1 VDYFNNTGQPLT
13 ELLLV
18 VEPNRYPGSFQLK
31 TLTWADTQPVTGYTI
46 DGPKLILPLVA
57 PLPPES
63 RLELSISYDL
73 NLPQQNAP
81 YGYTDR
87 QTNLGDW
94 YTYIPPYTSGQGWI
108 VREDA
113 PFGEHLAY
121 DISNFE
127 VTIQLARPAATSGE
141 PLVVAASALPR
152 NQSAPFNYRLEAA
165 RNFAWTVSHLYQV
178 QQTTLGEVTV
188 TGYSFP
194 YHPLADGPALQET
207 TKALG
212 VFSELFGPYPHDS
225 LSVVEADFLDG
236 MEYDGLIFLSH
247 AFYDFYTGD
256 QKSNLTIIAAH
267 ETAHQWWYGQVG
279 NDQAREPWLDEAL
292 STYSEVLFY
301 EKAYPDL
308 VSWWWDNRIDFH
320 SPEGSVDSPI
330 YDFSEFYPY
339 RNAIY
344 LRGAMFL
351 GDLRQAMGDQAFF
364 DFLRAYL
371 ALNSGRQATTQGFFE
386 LLSQST
392 TVDLSGLINTYFPNR

>member
-1 VDYFNNTGQPLT
+1 LSQYTLSAVLDYDEHRLSVDEQVDYFNSTGQPLT

-18 VEPNRYPGSFQLK
+18 VEPNRYAGGFQLK
-31 TLTWADTQPVTGYTI
+31 TLTWADAQPVTGYDRWTEI
-46 DGPKLILPLVA
+46 DPALSLPY
-57 PLPPES
+57 PES

-81 YGYTDR
+81 YGYTER

-94 YTYIPPYTSGQGWI
+94 YPYIPPYTSDQGWL

-121 DISNFE
+121 DIADFE
-127 VTIQLARPAATSGE
+127 VTIQLARPAAASGE
-141 PLVVAASALPR
+141 PLVMAASALP
-152 NQSAPFNYRLEAA
+152 QSQGAPFNYRLEAA

-194 YHPLADGPALQET
+194 YHPLADGQALQET
-207 TKALG
+207 VKALG

-256 QKSNLTIIAAH
+256 
-267 ETAHQWWYGQVG
+267 
-279 NDQAREPWLDEAL
+279 P
-292 STYSEVLFY
+292 
-301 EKAYPDL
+301 KA
-308 VSWWWDNRIDFH
+308 
-320 SPEGSVDSPI
+320 
-330 YDFSEFYPY
+330 
-339 RNAIY
+339 
-344 LRGAMFL
+344 
-351 GDLRQAMGDQAFF
+351 
-364 DFLRAYL
+364 
-371 ALNSGRQATTQGFFE
+371 T
-386 LLSQST
+386 
-392 TVDLSGLINTYFPNR
+392 